1 VTTANGVRIIGYTD
15 LPGRLPA
22 QASQLYGTN
31 LVNLLKLLTPSQDGM
46 LTISFDDPVQRSITV
61 VQSGK
66 VTWPPPPVAVS
77 AAAPVAP
84 AKPVRSAVATSAPAR
99 PGRRYALVT
108 LLALALFAL
117 TAFAPAQLATN
128 FSVFVLAVVIGYYV
142 IGAVHHALHTPLM
155 SVTNAISGIIIV
167 GALLQL
173 GQGNVLVTLLSFV
186 ATILVAINIFGGFAV
201 TRRMLGMFRKG

>member
-1 VTTANGVRIIGYTD
+1 V
-15 LPGRLPA
+15 
-22 QASQLYGTN
+22 
-31 LVNLLKLLTPSQDGM
+31 

-66 VTWPPPPVAVS
+66 VTWPPPPVPVS
-77 AAAPVAP
+77 AAAPAAA
-84 AKPVRSAVATSAPAR
+84 AKPVRSPVATSPTAR
-99 PGRRYALVT
+99 PARRYALVA
-108 LLALALFAL
+108 LLAAALFAI

-173 GQGNVLVTLLSFV
+173 GQGNLLVTLLSFV
-186 ATILVAINIFGGFAV
+186 ATVLVAINIFGGFAV